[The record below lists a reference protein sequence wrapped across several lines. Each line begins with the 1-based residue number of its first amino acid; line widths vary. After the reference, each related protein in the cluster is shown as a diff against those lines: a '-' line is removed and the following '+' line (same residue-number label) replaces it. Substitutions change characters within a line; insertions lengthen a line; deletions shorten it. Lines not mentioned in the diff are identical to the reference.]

1 MEIGRP
7 VYPSELAH
15 FGVKNQKWGI
25 RRYQNPDGTLTA
37 EGRIHYGIGPA
48 RKIPY
53 DEQNPIRQAKAD
65 VTYAKNYDRQ
75 IKPYKKEREKDL
87 KYYAKHQRRK
97 LFEAKNLYEI
107 RKQSLDHDLKAT
119 ELRWKQINEEGW
131 AREMPLIKERAARY
145 QKLYKEMDQL
155 LATYAVSEGDGV
167 EMSKRAQRDY
177 KKLQKRWAAY
187 GNAVSRYAKSN
198 LVME

>member
-7 VYPSELAH
+7 VYSDELLH
-15 FGVKNQKWGI
+15 YQVKGAKWGV
-25 RRYQNPDGTLTA
+25 RRWQYPDGSLTP
-37 EGRIHYGIGPA
+37 EGRVHYGIGPA

-53 DEQNPIRQAKAD
+53 DERNPVKQAKAD
-65 VTYAKNYDRQ
+65 VTYVKTYNRQ

-87 KYYAKHQRRK
+87 KYYAKHQKRK
-97 LFEAKNLYEI
+97 LFEAKNLYEV
-107 RKQSLDHDLKAT
+107 RKQALDHDLKAT

-155 LATYAVSEGDGV
+155 LATYAINEVDGM

-187 GNAVSRYAKSN
+187 GDAVNRYAKSN